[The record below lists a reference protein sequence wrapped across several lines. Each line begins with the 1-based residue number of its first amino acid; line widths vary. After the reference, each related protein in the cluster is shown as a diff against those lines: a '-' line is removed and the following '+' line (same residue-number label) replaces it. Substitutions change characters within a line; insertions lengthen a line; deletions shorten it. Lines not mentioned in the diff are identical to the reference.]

1 MNSNNCNKKSN
12 CTIIFIIQLILII
25 LVAVIFLIFRL
36 INENNKKIFWSIL
49 IYTFYG
55 LLGIFSIIV
64 LWILIIAIPSESCD
78 IKKNIVSKISFG
90 ILSCFSSSDCSV
102 HQKCS
107 WFKCKN
113 KKVENKKCECNDDC
127 VNNLWCNKEK
137 CVPKRR
143 IGEICCNDEMCL
155 SQKCGDDNRCI
166 NSINSIGDIN
176 DSCRTSNDCM
186 FNLWCDQNKCNNKKN
201 DGDKCNNDDNCISGK
216 CSSELYCLAKE
227 DNKYYIPNN
236 RGPCSSDS
244 DCLNESVCNES
255 VCKAR
260 VNIVE
265 NKKSCKK

>member
-1 MNSNNCNKKSN
+1 MNSNNCGKKIGNAIGIYTLILLLIGLIFLLPFLTKYKINPKFLKYIGLSLLTIFIIYSIVI
-12 CTIIFIIQLILII
+12 TIIFITT
-25 LVAVIFLIFRL
+25 
-36 INENNKKIFWSIL
+36 KK
-49 IYTFYG
+49 
-55 LLGIFSIIV
+55 
-64 LWILIIAIPSESCD
+64 SCD
-78 IKKNIVSKISFG
+78 IQKNIISRTTFG
-90 ILSCFSSSDCSV
+90 LKNCFTNNDCTV

-107 WFKCKN
+107 SFLCKN
-113 KKVENKKCECNDDC
+113 KNVENEKCEYNDDC

-143 IGEICCNDEMCL
+143 IGDICCNDEMCL

-186 FNLWCDQNKCNNKKN
+186 FNLWCDQNKCSNKKN
-201 DGDKCNNDDNCISGK
+201 DGNKCNNDDNCISGK

-227 DNKYYIPNN
+227 DDKYYIPNN

-244 DCLNESVCNES
+244 DCLNESVCDES

-265 NKKSCKK
+265 NKKNCKK

>member
-1 MNSNNCNKKSN
+1 M
-12 CTIIFIIQLILII
+12 T
-25 LVAVIFLIFRL
+25 
-36 INENNKKIFWSIL
+36 
-49 IYTFYG
+49 
-55 LLGIFSIIV
+55 
-64 LWILIIAIPSESCD
+64 PESCD
-78 IKKNIVSKISFG
+78 IKKNIVKKTSFG
-90 ILSCFSSSDCSV
+90 ILSCFSSSDCSI

-113 KKVENKKCECNDDC
+113 KKLENEKCECNDDC

-227 DNKYYIPNN
+227 DDKYYIPNN